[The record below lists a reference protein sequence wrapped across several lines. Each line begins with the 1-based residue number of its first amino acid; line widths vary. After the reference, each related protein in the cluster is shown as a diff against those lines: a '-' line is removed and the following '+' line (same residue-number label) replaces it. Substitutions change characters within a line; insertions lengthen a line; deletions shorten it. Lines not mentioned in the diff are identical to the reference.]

1 MKKEFSLVRLFPIMF
16 GFFVMGFVDII
27 GVGTNNVKADFSYLN
42 DTQANLLSLF
52 FLVSGSCCSDRNA
65 DESDRA

>member
-42 DTQANLLSLF
+42 DTQANLLSLSCF
-52 FLVSGSCCSDRNA
+52 FWFLLFRQEC
-65 DESDRA
+65 